1 VGAQVGAR
9 RAEGVGRERPG
20 GRRERDAADDSR
32 EATQMSRAIE
42 LQPIEDEEA
51 ARPRWSERLAALAGM
66 GTGWRTIAAKEL
78 SDNILNVRFYV
89 LLAIVGLAAI
99 GTVYFSSQGL
109 KDAAQSVGEQARQY
123 TGQAPLFLLLFT
135 VTGNPLP
142 FPFFSLISFVLP
154 LIGIAFGFDA
164 INGERAEG
172 TLPRLLAQP
181 IHRDDVVNGKF
192 AAGLAVIALIL
203 ASVTAFVA
211 GFGIFRLGIV
221 PSSDEVA
228 RIVAW
233 VIVSIVFVA
242 FWLAFAMLCSVAIRR
257 SSTAALVAVG
267 VWLVFSLFFNL
278 IAGLVAGV
286 FAGGSSDSLD
296 SVTQRLQELSPITLY
311 QEATQ
316 ALLNP
321 AVRTVGVLLP
331 SQQDQL
337 SSAAPSFLSLD
348 QSLLV
353 VWPQAVALIAL
364 TVVCFAVA
372 YVLFMR
378 QEVRA

>member
-1 VGAQVGAR
+1 
-9 RAEGVGRERPG
+9 
-20 GRRERDAADDSR
+20 
-32 EATQMSRAIE
+32 MSRAIE
-42 LQPIEDEEA
+42 LQPAEEEA
-51 ARPRWSERLAALAGM
+51 AERPRLADRIAAIAGL
-66 GTGWRTIAAKEL
+66 GVGWRTIAAKEL

-123 TGQAPLFLLLFT
+123 TGHAPLFLLMFT
-135 VTGNPLP
+135 VTGDPLP

-233 VIVSIVFVA
+233 VVVSIVFVA

-267 VWLVFSLFFNL
+267 VWLAFSLFFNL
-278 IAGLVAGV
+278 IAGLLAGV
-286 FAGGSSDSLD
+286 FAGSSSNSSTGDSLA
-296 SVTQRLQELSPITLY
+296 SLTQRLQELSPITLY

-353 VWPQAVALIAL
+353 VWPQTVALIAL
-364 TVVCFAVA
+364 SVVCFAVA
-372 YVLFMR
+372 YILFMR

>member
-1 VGAQVGAR
+1 
-9 RAEGVGRERPG
+9 
-20 GRRERDAADDSR
+20 
-32 EATQMSRAIE
+32 MSRAIE

>member
-1 VGAQVGAR
+1 
-9 RAEGVGRERPG
+9 
-20 GRRERDAADDSR
+20 
-32 EATQMSRAIE
+32 M
-42 LQPIEDEEA
+42 
-51 ARPRWSERLAALAGM
+51 
-66 GTGWRTIAAKEL
+66 
-78 SDNILNVRFYV
+78 
-89 LLAIVGLAAI
+89 
-99 GTVYFSSQGL
+99 
-109 KDAAQSVGEQARQY
+109 
-123 TGQAPLFLLLFT
+123 
-135 VTGNPLP
+135 
-142 FPFFSLISFVLP
+142 
-154 LIGIAFGFDA
+154 
-164 INGERAEG
+164 
-172 TLPRLLAQP
+172 
-181 IHRDDVVNGKF
+181 
-192 AAGLAVIALIL
+192 
-203 ASVTAFVA
+203 
-211 GFGIFRLGIV
+211 GIV

-296 SVTQRLQELSPITLY
+296 SLTQRLQELSPITLY

>member
-1 VGAQVGAR
+1 
-9 RAEGVGRERPG
+9 
-20 GRRERDAADDSR
+20 
-32 EATQMSRAIE
+32 
-42 LQPIEDEEA
+42 
-51 ARPRWSERLAALAGM
+51 
-66 GTGWRTIAAKEL
+66 
-78 SDNILNVRFYV
+78 
-89 LLAIVGLAAI
+89 
-99 GTVYFSSQGL
+99 
-109 KDAAQSVGEQARQY
+109 
-123 TGQAPLFLLLFT
+123 
-135 VTGNPLP
+135 
-142 FPFFSLISFVLP
+142 
-154 LIGIAFGFDA
+154 
-164 INGERAEG
+164 
-172 TLPRLLAQP
+172 
-181 IHRDDVVNGKF
+181 
-192 AAGLAVIALIL
+192 
-203 ASVTAFVA
+203 VA

-233 VIVSIVFVA
+233 VVVSIVFVA

-267 VWLVFSLFFNL
+267 VWLAFSLFFNL
-278 IAGLVAGV
+278 IAGLLAGV
-286 FAGGSSDSLD
+286 FAGSSSNSSTGDSLA
-296 SVTQRLQELSPITLY
+296 SLTQRLQELSPITLY

-353 VWPQAVALIAL
+353 VWPQTVALIAL
-364 TVVCFAVA
+364 SVVCFAVA
-372 YVLFMR
+372 YILFMR

>member
-1 VGAQVGAR
+1 
-9 RAEGVGRERPG
+9 
-20 GRRERDAADDSR
+20 
-32 EATQMSRAIE
+32 MSRAVE
-42 LQPIEDEEA
+42 LEPVEESRG
-51 ARPRWSERLAALAGM
+51 ARVGMRIAALGEM
-66 GTGWRTIAAKEL
+66 GVGWRTVAAKEL
-78 SDNILNVRFYV
+78 SDNLLNVRFYV

-109 KDAAQSVGEQARQY
+109 RDAAQAVGEQARQY
-123 TGQAPLFLLLFT
+123 TGTAPLFLLLFT
-135 VTGNPLP
+135 VTGDPLP

-203 ASVTAFVA
+203 ASVTALVA

-233 VIVSIVFVA
+233 VVVSIVYVA

-278 IAGLVAGV
+278 IAGLLAGA
-286 FAGGSSDSLD
+286 FAPAATGSSTTGDSLT
-296 SVTQRLQELSPITLY
+296 SLSQRLQELSPITLY
-311 QEATQ
+311 QESTQ

-321 AVRTVGVLLP
+321 AVRTIGVLLP

-353 VWPQAVALIAL
+353 VWPQTVALIAL
-364 TVVCFAVA
+364 SVVCFAVA